1 MGTQFGNC
9 IDDGHEVDGIIW
21 ARGGRGDWDIGG
33 LIEMSMRF
41 DQLEEQLTRNMLVMM
56 KGEDL

>member
-1 MGTQFGNC
+1 M
-9 IDDGHEVDGIIW
+9 DGIIW
-21 ARGGRGDWDIGG
+21 ARGGRGEWDIGG

>member
-1 MGTQFGNC
+1 M
-9 IDDGHEVDGIIW
+9 DGIIW
-21 ARGGRGDWDIGG
+21 ARGGRGYLDIGG